1 MNDKELR
8 DRLRDQLKNI
18 HAQTGIIPPVYK
30 ESISLMVS

>member
-8 DRLRDQLKNI
+8 DRLRDQLKI
-18 HAQTGIIPPVYK
+18 FMLRLELIPPVYK